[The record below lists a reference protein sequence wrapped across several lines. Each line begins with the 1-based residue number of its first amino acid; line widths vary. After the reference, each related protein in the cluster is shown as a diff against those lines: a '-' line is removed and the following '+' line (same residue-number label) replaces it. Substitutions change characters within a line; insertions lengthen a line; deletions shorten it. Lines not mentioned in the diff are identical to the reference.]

1 MKSHRPAR
9 VSEAIREV
17 VAETVLFEL
26 RDPRVKK
33 VTVTRAEVSADL
45 QHAKVYV
52 SIMGTPSQ
60 QKLALHGLKHA
71 AGFLQ
76 SKVADRL
83 QTRYTPL
90 LSFHLDEGVKKSLEI
105 TRLLNEALANSPD
118 PTVHSLADVEPR
130 PEDPLAETGF
140 AKETDRAEA
149 ENTPAEQVPGAIQPH
164 PNHEERHAHDA
175 GPTEGSAAPT
185 NPKA

>member
-1 MKSHRPAR
+1 MKPHRLAR

-17 VAETVLFEL
+17 VAETLLFEL

-33 VTVTRAEVSADL
+33 VTVTRAEVSGDL

-52 SIMGTPSQ
+52 SIMGDDAE

-90 LSFHLDEGVKKSLEI
+90 LTFFIDEGVKKSLEI
-105 TRLLNEALANSPD
+105 TRLLNEALARSSD
-118 PTVHSLADVEPR
+118 PSVDSLADVEPKT
-130 PEDPLAETGF
+130 EDPLAEAGY
-140 AKETDRAEA
+140 DHDNQEA
-149 ENTPAEQVPGAIQPH
+149 DASDASDTN
-164 PNHEERHAHDA
+164 ERPLAHK
-175 GPTEGSAAPT
+175 TEPSDGSAAPEKD
-185 NPKA
+185 KA